1 MPKCTVCHHPQLL
14 EINQAILSKDFTLAV
29 LSQKFG
35 LHPSSLQRHKNH
47 IEINMSRAHRR
58 LREIREQ
65 GSLLLLNDILEKVRR
80 NIAAADS
87 QGNYLA
93 VFRGSHVASR
103 IIHQLGRIE
112 GDMQPDTLHR
122 LIASP
127 AWTPEASLL
136 PTDPG
141 LITGLHQGLL
151 DAAFAPCP
159 EPPPEISAA
168 APGGA
173 ADQDSIDQFL
183 ETGNAELETQF
194 DPGHETRNS
203 ELETQIATL
212 RRLLPDLD
220 LTLDDISP
228 EAEPEAKN
236 YRKITEK
243 SAANIPPNTD
253 KSQQYQ
259 NHTPSEKNFPKN
271 LECRQNP
278 PLPPPMSGGES
289 AAPPGVLEN
298 TRRAAAAQ
306 APPAVSATDEPH
318 EVLDEAQAA
327 ELAAYL
333 ADFPPYTRRARDPKP
348 DPSLTDPEPRAP
360 APPNQQPQAHTS
372 SPPGPSRPPNFG
384 NPGLFQQIKG
394 TFC

>member
-1 MPKCTVCHHPQLL
+1 MPKCTVCNHPQLL

-47 IEINMSRAHRR
+47 IEVTMSRTLRR

-65 GSLLLLNDILEKVRR
+65 GSLLLLNDILENVRR

-87 QGNYLA
+87 EGNYNA
-93 VFRGSHVASR
+93 VFRGSYIASR
-103 IIHQLGRIE
+103 LIHQMGRIE

-127 AWTPEASLL
+127 GWVPQASLL

-151 DAAFAPCP
+151 DGAFAPCP

-168 APGGA
+168 ATGA
-173 ADQDSIDQFL
+173 ADDLDLADSLLETQNSELKTPNSDL
-183 ETGNAELETQF
+183 ETGL
-194 DPGHETRNS
+194 
-203 ELETQIATL
+203 ATL

-243 SAANIPPNTD
+243 SAPNILPDTE
-253 KSQQYQ
+253 KYQQYPEDE
-259 NHTPSEKNFPKN
+259 PSEKNLPKN
-271 LECRQNP
+271 PESALQTAASVGRESTRK
-278 PLPPPMSGGES
+278 GGE
-289 AAPPGVLEN
+289 
-298 TRRAAAAQ
+298 AQ
-306 APPAVSATDEPH
+306 APPAVLATDEPQETLDAPP
-318 EVLDEAQAA
+318 EVLAA

-333 ADFPPYTRRARDPKP
+333 KDFAPYNRSAQGPQPDPCP
-348 DPSLTDPEPRAP
+348 QDPSLIDPEPSALT
-360 APPNQQPQAHTS
+360 PPNQQPQAHTS
-372 SPPGPSRPPNFG
+372 SPPKPGPSRPPNFG
-384 NPGLFQQIKG
+384 NPGLFQSMKG
-394 TFC
+394 NFM